1 MSVYLPRDKTGKA
14 RSRTY
19 LFDFKLKPK
28 GATRS
33 QRFYGSTGQ
42 TKKAAAERVE
52 QRLKELAK
60 TGQLASA
67 ITVAEACE
75 RYWDEK
81 MAATRSSDDQATNL
95 EIICTFLGADTLLVD
110 VTPELVA
117 RAATERA
124 KTPIRRY
131 NRRTKTVVS
140 TRKLPSPAS
149 VNRQLIEPL
158 RRLLRYAK
166 KVWRVPID
174 LEDFDWT
181 DLRYKEP
188 EGVTRELTE
197 AEEIRYWQQLRPDYH
212 PIVEMYLISGRRR
225 GDWVGLKKFQ
235 VDLARGVVRM
245 PSRKKKK
252 PGEITISLTDREIE
266 IIREE
271 MAKSPSEYVFTY
283 EVQRGKDKGQRRPIT
298 VAGLRK
304 VHEKTRQLA
313 GLPDFRIHD
322 CRHTFASRL
331 LRACRDL
338 KLLMRSLDHSDISS
352 TVRYAH
358 VLDEDVREARQ
369 AIRVSKELP
378 PNVTRLSDRKTG

>member
-1 MSVYLPRDKTGKA
+1 MSVYIPRDKEGRP

-19 LFDFKLKPK
+19 LFDFRLKPK

-33 QRFYGSTGQ
+33 QRFHGSTGQ

-95 EIICTFLGADTLLVD
+95 EVICTFLGAETLLVD

-124 KTPIRRY
+124 RTPIRRY
-131 NRRTKTVVS
+131 DRRTKTVRP
-140 TRKLPSPAS
+140 TRILPAPSS

-158 RRLLRYAK
+158 RRLLRHAK

-181 DLRYKEP
+181 ALRYKEP
-188 EGVTRELTE
+188 EGVTRELNE
-197 AEEIRYWQQLRPDYH
+197 AEEVRYWRALRADYH

-225 GDWVGLKKFQ
+225 GDWVDLKKFQ
-235 VDLARGVVRM
+235 VDLARGIVRM

-252 PGEITISLTDREIE
+252 TGEIAISLTDREIE

-271 MAKSPSEYVFTY
+271 MEKSPSEHVFTY
-283 EVQRGKDKGQRRPIT
+283 EVQRGKDKGKRMPIT

-304 VHEKTRQLA
+304 VHETTRKMA

-338 KLLMRSLDHSDISS
+338 KLLMRTLDHSDIAS

-358 VLDEDVREARQ
+358 VLDEDVRAARQ
-369 AIRVSKELP
+369 EIRVSRT
-378 PNVTRLSDRKTG
+378 NVADAVIIPLRKG

>member
-1 MSVYLPRDKTGKA
+1 MSVYIPRDKEGKP

-19 LFDFKLKPK
+19 LFDFRIKPK

-33 QRFYGSTGQ
+33 QRFHGSTGQ

-95 EIICTFLGADTLLVD
+95 EVICTFLGAETLLVD

-124 KTPIRRY
+124 RTPLRRY
-131 NRRTKTVVS
+131 DRSTKTVRPTRILPGPS
-140 TRKLPSPAS
+140 T

-158 RRLLRYAK
+158 RRLLRHAK
-166 KVWRVPID
+166 RVWKVPID
-174 LEDFDWT
+174 LEEFDWT
-181 DLRYKEP
+181 ALRYKEP
-188 EGVTRELTE
+188 DGRTRELTE
-197 AEEIRYWQQLRPDYH
+197 GEEMRYWKALRHDYH
-212 PIVEMYLISGRRR
+212 PLAELYLISGRRR
-225 GDWVGLKKFQ
+225 GDWIGIKKFN

-245 PSRKKKK
+245 QSRKKKTT
-252 PGEITISLTDREIE
+252 GEISVSLTDREME

-271 MAKSPSEYVFTY
+271 MDKSPNEYVFTY
-283 EVQRGKDKGQRRPIT
+283 EVQTGQRKGQRRPVT
-298 VAGLRK
+298 VSGFRK
-304 VHEKTRQLA
+304 AHETARA
-313 GLPDFRIHD
+313 AADLPDFRIHD
-322 CRHTFASRL
+322 CRHTFASRM
-331 LRACRDL
+331 LRAHHDL
-338 KLLMRSLDHSDISS
+338 KLLMRALDHSDISS

-358 VLDEDVREARQ
+358 VLDEDVRAARQ
-369 AIRVSKELP
+369 EIRVSRTSTE
-378 PNVTRLSDRKTG
+378 PNIIPLVRKS